1 MSATTMTTCRTG
13 HCVRAT
19 ARPSRMR
26 RMLRRLPQRAAL
38 VAILLAGLALAAD
51 GERWLLRDAP
61 LQSIEY
67 VAATCAADA
76 LYGSVRLTTAS
87 CNNPGI
93 DTGKSL

>member
-1 MSATTMTTCRTG
+1 MSAATVTTCRLRR
-13 HCVRAT
+13 CARAT
-19 ARPSRMR
+19 ACPSRMR
-26 RMLRRLPQRAAL
+26 RMLRRLPHRAAL
-38 VAILLAGLALAAD
+38 VAIVLAGLALAAD

-76 LYGSVRLTTAS
+76 LYGSARLATAS
-87 CNNPGI
+87 CTNPSI

>member
-1 MSATTMTTCRTG
+1 MSAATMTTCRTG
-13 HCVRAT
+13 HCTRAT

-38 VAILLAGLALAAD
+38 VAIVLAGLALAAD

-67 VAATCAADA
+67 MAATCAADA
-76 LYGSVRLTTAS
+76 LYGSARLTTAS
-87 CNNPGI
+87 CNNPSI